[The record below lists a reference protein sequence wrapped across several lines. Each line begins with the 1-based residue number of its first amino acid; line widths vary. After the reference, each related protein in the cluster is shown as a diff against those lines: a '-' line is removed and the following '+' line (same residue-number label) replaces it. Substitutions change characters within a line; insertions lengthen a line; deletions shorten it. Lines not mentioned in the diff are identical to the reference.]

1 MDRNGFY
8 NTINPACLILRG
20 IQQSFQKNNAC
31 KFLYSE
37 YIFCDL
43 QTELIVLFIK
53 LDVEWIACHGIV
65 GSLPNYKILLYVGQR
80 SVGICLYCTKYVR
93 FPE

>member
-1 MDRNGFY
+1 MVFI
-8 NTINPACLILRG
+8 TLLIQPALFSEEFNKASKRTMHANSS
-20 IQQSFQKNNAC
+20 IQT
-31 KFLYSE
+31 